1 MKINLKN
8 YISSCFRKSFLFCV
22 LLILCGV
29 LLALIVGHT
38 VLSSRELSRT
48 YWATSVDMIDQRLNS
63 IIGEINTFPRAAGN
77 DMVFLSSLSS
87 LKETDL
93 DNLEKDFLAF
103 LSENTAYYQLA
114 FVDQSGK
121 DQILAEFDGQ
131 NYTATR
137 NVPQNLYSLE
147 WIENMSRLGKGE
159 VFISQIKLTTIN
171 GKDAPIIVYA
181 APVYTSE
188 QDKKGLIVGSV
199 YANYFLDDI
208 REANRDGEIVF
219 LIDNQGNYLAHADRA
234 REFGHLLGSD
244 KHFQKDYPDVAEQIL
259 SDPEKRVIMSNT
271 QVFSMRAIYPTK
283 GSFALF
289 KGAEKIEEN
298 SKNSYFWILISV
310 TDKKYLQNST
320 QDLMNSTIIFTLFS
334 IAALLGI
341 IAVGYILA
349 FRGRSAGGGM
359 R

>member
-1 MKINLKN
+1 MMKLKN
-8 YISSCFRKSFLFCV
+8 YIADCLHKSFLFCV
-22 LLILCGV
+22 LLTLCGA
-29 LLALIVGHT
+29 LLALIVGHI
-38 VLSSRELSRT
+38 VLFTRELSHK

-103 LSENTAYYQLA
+103 LSENTAYYRLA
-114 FVDQSGK
+114 FIDQSG
-121 DQILAEFDGQ
+121 DEHIRAEFDGQ
-131 NYTATR
+131 NSTATR
-137 NVPQNLYSLE
+137 NAPQNLYSPE
-147 WIENMSRLGKGE
+147 WIDNMGRLGPGE
-159 VFISQIKLTTIN
+159 VFISQVKLTAIN
-171 GKDAPIIVYA
+171 GKDTPIIVYT

-188 QDKKGLIVGSV
+188 QDKKGFIVGSV

-208 REANRDGEIVF
+208 RGANRDGEIVF
-219 LIDNQGNYLAHADRA
+219 LIDNQGNYLAHVDRA
-234 REFGHLLGSD
+234 REFGHLLNHD
-244 KHFQKDYPDVAEQIL
+244 KRFQKDYPAVAEQIL
-259 SDPEKRVIMSNT
+259 SDPEKRVITSNT

-310 TDKKYLQNST
+310 TDKKYLQNSIR
-320 QDLMNSTIIFTLFS
+320 DLINSAIIFSVLSTAS
-334 IAALLGI
+334 LLGI
-341 IAVGYILA
+341 LAVGYILA
-349 FRGRSAGGGM
+349 FRR
-359 R
+359 RNI